1 MRREGREA
9 TLSTGSPLHTLS
21 MSSKEDRPALMSR
34 PPNQMM
40 RPYTL
45 KRENCVHAYEGEED
59 IVDMCVGGVAEGG
72 GSVNT
77 GNSVANPLPHLCPLP
92 LPVSS
97 PSLPR

>member
-1 MRREGREA
+1 MGERQGGSREGREA

-45 KRENCVHAYEGEED
+45 KRENCTDMMREEG
-59 IVDMCVGGVAEGG
+59 V
-72 GSVNT
+72 
-77 GNSVANPLPHLCPLP
+77 
-92 LPVSS
+92 
-97 PSLPR
+97 